1 MLTGRLLPPL
11 SHLNLF
17 KNKDAHMK
25 DSITGIRAME
35 ILDSRG
41 NPTVRAFVELND
53 GTKSSASVPSGAS
66 TGENEA
72 IELRDGD
79 KGRYLGKGVLK
90 AVANVNSVIS
100 PALLGMSATGQIAI
114 DQAMIELDGTE
125 NKSKLGAN
133 AILGVS
139 MAVARAAAQSNGL
152 PLYRY
157 LGGTG
162 ARRIPVPAM
171 NIINGGAHA
180 DNSVDIQEFM
190 AVPVGAP
197 SFGEGL
203 RYIAETFHI
212 LKGLLKARGLATSV
226 GDEGGFAP
234 NLESNE
240 AVMDIIIQ
248 AIEKAGYVPGQDIAI
263 SLDSAASSFSSD
275 LTSEYDMKK
284 SGRGKMKSADLIE
297 MGVQWVNKYPIVSW
311 EDPLAENDWAG
322 FKQFTEKVGDKV
334 DIVGDDIFVTNTQYI
349 ARGIE
354 EKTANSVLIK
364 LNQIGTVSESIDAV
378 RMCRDAGWRYFI
390 SHRSG
395 ETEDTFLA
403 DFAVAM
409 DGGQL
414 KTGSASRS
422 DRIAKYNRLL
432 EIEMQLCGSALYY
445 W

>member
-1 MLTGRLLPPL
+1 MKATL
-11 SHLNLF
+11 S
-17 KNKDAHMK
+17 
-25 DSITGIRAME
+25 TVRAME

-41 NPTVRAFVELND
+41 NPTVRVYVELTN
-53 GTKSSASVPSGAS
+53 GSTASASVPAGAS

-72 IELRDGD
+72 IELRDND
-79 KGRYLGKGVLK
+79 KNRYSGKGVLK
-90 AVANVNSVIS
+90 AVEIVNRVIG
-100 PALLGMSATGQIAI
+100 PELIGMSVLEQVQI
-114 DQAMIELDGTE
+114 DHKMINLDGTD
-125 NKSKLGAN
+125 NKSRLGAN
-133 AILGVS
+133 SILGIS
-139 MAVARAAAQSNGL
+139 MAVARAAAQTQGL

-197 SFGEGL
+197 TFKEGL

-212 LKGLLKARGLATSV
+212 LKNILRNRNLATSV

-234 NLESNE
+234 NLDNNE
-240 AVMDIIIQ
+240 AVMEIIME
-248 AIEKAGYVPGQDIAI
+248 AIAKAGYKPGRDIAI
-263 SLDSAASSFSSD
+263 SLDSAASSFSTD
-275 LTSEYDMKK
+275 LTSKYELKW
-284 SGRGKMKSADLIE
+284 SGGGKMKSADLIDMATNWIE
-297 MGVQWVNKYPIVSW
+297 KYPIISW
-311 EDPLAENDWAG
+311 EDPLAENDWDG
-322 FKQFTEKVGDKV
+322 FNRFTARLGNQIDV
-334 DIVGDDIFVTNTQYI
+334 VGDDIFVTNTKYI
-349 ARGIE
+349 ARGIK
-354 EKTANSVLIK
+354 EKTANSALIK

-395 ETEDTFLA
+395 ETDDTFLA
-403 DFAVAM
+403 DFSVAM

-414 KTGSASRS
+414 KTGSVSRGE
-422 DRIAKYNRLL
+422 RIAKYNRLL
-432 EIEMQLCGSALYY
+432 EIEQELGKTALYY

>member
-1 MLTGRLLPPL
+1 
-11 SHLNLF
+11 
-17 KNKDAHMK
+17 MK
-25 DSITGIRAME
+25 STISAVKAME

-41 NPTVRAFVELND
+41 NPTVRVFVELSD
-53 GTKSSASVPSGAS
+53 GTKAAASVPSGAS

-90 AVANVNSVIS
+90 AVENVNTIIAPELIGCAVTEQ
-100 PALLGMSATGQIAI
+100 LAI
-114 DQAMIELDGTE
+114 DKKMLDLDGTE

-139 MAVARAAAQSNGL
+139 MAVACAAAKVSGL

-157 LGGTG
+157 LGGSG
-162 ARRIPVPAM
+162 AHRLPVPAM

-197 SFGEGL
+197 NFREGL
-203 RYIAETFHI
+203 RYIAETFHT
-212 LKGLLKARGLATSV
+212 LKKLLKDRGLATSV

-240 AVMDIIIQ
+240 AAMDVIME
-248 AIEKAGYVPGQDIAI
+248 AIEKAGYKPGKDIAFA
-263 SLDSAASSFSSD
+263 LDSAASSFSTDLCSAYD
-275 LTSEYDMKK
+275 LTW
-284 SGRGKMKSADLIE
+284 SGGGKMSSADIVSMAE
-297 MGVQWVNKYPIVSW
+297 KWVEKYPIVSW
-311 EDPLAENDWAG
+311 EDPLAENDWSG
-322 FKQFTEKVGDKV
+322 FQKLTAAVGDKIN
-334 DIVGDDIFVTNTQYI
+334 IVGDDLFVTNTQYI
-349 ARGIE
+349 ARGIK
-354 EKTANSVLIK
+354 EKSANAVLIK
-364 LNQIGTVSESIDAV
+364 LNQIGTVSESIDAI
-378 RMCRDAGWRYFI
+378 RMCKDAGWSYMI

-395 ETEDTFLA
+395 ETEDTFIA

-422 DRIAKYNRLL
+422 ERIAKFNRLL
-432 EIEMQLCGSALYY
+432 EIEQELGDSAVYY

>member
-1 MLTGRLLPPL
+1 
-11 SHLNLF
+11 
-17 KNKDAHMK
+17 MK
-25 DSITGIRAME
+25 DTISAVRGME

-41 NPTVRAFVELND
+41 NPTVRVFVELSD
-53 GTKSSASVPSGAS
+53 GTKAAASVPSGAS

-79 KGRYLGKGVLK
+79 KNRYLGKGVLK
-90 AVANVNSVIS
+90 AIDNVNTIIA
-100 PALLGMSATGQIAI
+100 PAITGKKVTEQTAI
-114 DQAMIELDGTE
+114 DKCMLDLDGTE

-139 MAVARAAAQSNGL
+139 MAVACAAAKSCGL
-152 PLYRY
+152 PLYQY
-157 LGGTG
+157 LGGSG
-162 ARRIPVPAM
+162 AKRIPVPAM

-197 SFGEGL
+197 NFREGL
-203 RYIAETFHI
+203 RYIAETFHN
-212 LKGLLKARGLATSV
+212 LKKLLKSRGLATSV

-240 AVMDIIIQ
+240 AAMDIIME
-248 AIEKAGYVPGQDIAI
+248 AIEKAGYKPGKDIAI
-263 SLDSAASSFSSD
+263 ALDSAASSFSTD
-275 LTSEYDMKK
+275 LTSSYDLTW
-284 SGRGKMKSADLIE
+284 SGGGKMNSDELVAMAE
-297 MGVQWVNKYPIVSW
+297 SWVKKYPIVSW
-311 EDPLAENDWAG
+311 EDPLAEKDWAG
-322 FKQFTEKVGDKV
+322 FKKLTASVGNAIK
-334 DIVGDDIFVTNTQYI
+334 IVGDDLFVTNTQYI

-354 EKTANSVLIK
+354 EKSANSVLIK
-364 LNQIGTVSESIDAV
+364 LNQIGTVSESMDAI
-378 RMCRDAGWRYFI
+378 RMCRKAGWSYMI

-395 ETEDTFLA
+395 ETEDTFIA

-422 DRIAKYNRLL
+422 ERIAKFNRLL
-432 EIEMQLCGSALYY
+432 EIEAELGSSSVYY

>member
-1 MLTGRLLPPL
+1 
-11 SHLNLF
+11 
-17 KNKDAHMK
+17 MK
-25 DSITGIRAME
+25 DTISAVRAME

-41 NPTVRAFVELND
+41 NPTVRVFVELQD
-53 GTKSSASVPSGAS
+53 GTKASASVPSGAS

-79 KGRYLGKGVLK
+79 KNRYLGKGVLK
-90 AVANVNSVIS
+90 AVTNVNTIIS
-100 PALLGMSATGQIAI
+100 PAVLGMSAAGQIAV
-114 DQAMIELDGTE
+114 DQRMLELDGTD

-139 MAVARAAAQSNGL
+139 MAVARAAAQSYGL

-197 SFGEGL
+197 SFSEGL

-240 AVMDIIIQ
+240 AVMDIIMQ

-263 SLDSAASSFSSD
+263 SLDSAASSFA
-275 LTSEYDMKK
+275 TEPGEYDLKW
-284 SGRGKMKSADLIE
+284 SGGGKMKSADLIE
-297 MGVQWVNKYPIVSW
+297 MGAKWVEKYPIVSW
-311 EDPLAENDWAG
+311 EDPFAENDWDG
-322 FKQFTEKVGDKV
+322 FKQFTQRVGDKI

-354 EKTANSVLIK
+354 EKAANSVLIK

-422 DRIAKYNRLL
+422 ERIAKYNRLL
-432 EIEMQLCGSALYY
+432 EIEMELEGSALYY

>member
-1 MLTGRLLPPL
+1 MTRT
-11 SHLNLF
+11 
-17 KNKDAHMK
+17 
-25 DSITGIRAME
+25 ITSVRAME

-41 NPTVRAFVELND
+41 NPTVRVFVELSD
-53 GTKSSASVPSGAS
+53 GTTAAASVPSGAS

-79 KGRYLGKGVLK
+79 KKRYLGKGVLK
-90 AVANVNSVIS
+90 AVENVNIS
-100 PALLGMSATGQIAI
+100 IGPEVVGMSAEDQSGI
-114 DQAMIELDGTE
+114 DFRMLEIDGTE
-125 NKSKLGAN
+125 NKSNLGAN

-139 MAVARAAAQSNGL
+139 MAVARAAALSVGL

-162 ARRIPVPAM
+162 VRRIPVPAM
-171 NIINGGAHA
+171 NIINGGEHA
-180 DNSVDIQEFM
+180 DNSVDFQEFM

-197 SFGEGL
+197 TFREGL
-203 RYIAETFHI
+203 RYVAETFHI
-212 LKGLLKARGLATSV
+212 LKSILKKRGLATSV

-248 AIEKAGYVPGQDIAI
+248 AIEQAGYKPGKDISI
-263 SLDSAASSFSSD
+263 SLDSAASSFSPD
-275 LTSEYDMKK
+275 LTSKYNLTW
-284 SGRGKMKSADLIE
+284 SGAGEMNSDELVDLSIE
-297 MGVQWVNKYPIVSW
+297 WVKKYPIISW
-311 EDPLAENDWAG
+311 EDPLAENDWNG
-322 FKQFTEKVGDKV
+322 FQKLTKKIGDRI
-334 DIVGDDIFVTNTQYI
+334 DIVGDDIFVTNTRYI
-349 ARGIE
+349 ARGIK
-354 EKTANSVLIK
+354 EKSANSALIK
-364 LNQIGTVSESIDAV
+364 LNQIGTVTESIDAI

-422 DRIAKYNRLL
+422 ERIAKYNRLL
-432 EIEMQLCGSALYY
+432 EIEQELGNRALYY

>member
-1 MLTGRLLPPL
+1 
-11 SHLNLF
+11 
-17 KNKDAHMK
+17 MK
-25 DSITGIRAME
+25 DTITAVRAME

-41 NPTVRAFVELND
+41 NPTVRVFVELQD
-53 GTKSSASVPSGAS
+53 GTKASASVPSGAS

-79 KGRYLGKGVLK
+79 KNRYLGKGVLK
-90 AVANVNSVIS
+90 AVTNVNTIIS
-100 PALLGMSATGQIAI
+100 PAVLGMSAAGQVAV
-114 DQAMIELDGTE
+114 DQRMVELDGTD

-139 MAVARAAAQSNGL
+139 MAVARAAAQSFGL

-203 RYIAETFHI
+203 RFIAETFHI
-212 LKGLLKARGLATSV
+212 LKGLLKSRGLATSV

-240 AVMDIIIQ
+240 AVMDVIMQ

-263 SLDSAASSFSSD
+263 SLDSAASSFA
-275 LTSEYDMKK
+275 TETGEYDLKW
-284 SGRGKMKSADLIE
+284 SGGGKMKSADLIE
-297 MGVQWVNKYPIVSW
+297 MGAKWVEKYPIVSW
-311 EDPLAENDWAG
+311 EDPFAENDWDG
-322 FKQFTEKVGDKV
+322 FKQFTARVGDKI

-354 EKTANSVLIK
+354 EKAANSVLIK

-422 DRIAKYNRLL
+422 ERIAKYNRLL
-432 EIEMQLCGSALYY
+432 EIEMELEGSALYY

>member
-1 MLTGRLLPPL
+1 M
-11 SHLNLF
+11 
-17 KNKDAHMK
+17 KDAIK
-25 DSITGIRAME
+25 SVKGLE

-41 NPTVRAFVELND
+41 NPTVRVFVELAD
-53 GTKSSASVPSGAS
+53 GTKASASVPSGAS

-79 KGRYLGKGVLK
+79 KGRYLGKGVRK
-90 AVANVNSVIS
+90 AVANVETVIGPTIIGM
-100 PALLGMSATGQIAI
+100 PASGQVAV
-114 DQAMIELDGTE
+114 DRLMLELDGTA

-133 AILGVS
+133 AMLGVS
-139 MAVARAAAQSNGL
+139 MAVARAAAASARL

-157 LGGTG
+157 LGGSG

-197 SFGEGL
+197 NFGEGL

-212 LKGLLKARGLATSV
+212 LKGLLHARGLATSV

-240 AVMDIIIQ
+240 AVMDIIMT
-248 AIEKAGYVPGQDIAI
+248 AIEKAGYVPGKDIAI
-263 SLDSAASSFSSD
+263 SLDSAASSFSTD
-275 LTSEYDMKK
+275 LTSNYDLNR
-284 SGRGKMKSADLIE
+284 SGAGKMVSADLIE
-297 MGVQWVNKYPIVSW
+297 MGARWVEKYPIVSW
-311 EDPLAENDWAG
+311 EDPLAENDWDG
-322 FKQFTEKVGDKV
+322 FRRFTERVGQKIDV
-334 DIVGDDIFVTNTQYI
+334 VGDDIFVTNTQYI
-349 ARGIE
+349 ARGIS

-364 LNQIGTVSESIDAV
+364 LNQIGTVSETIDAV

-422 DRIAKYNRLL
+422 ERIAKYNRLL
-432 EIEMQLCGSALYY
+432 EIEQELGGDALYF